1 MSVLL
6 ACMYVHCMRA
16 YCLLRSEEGVG
27 CSGTGAQKIVTY
39 CVGAGSPTQ
48 VFCKNSIRS

>member
-27 CSGTGAQKIVTY
+27 CSGVQKIVTY
-39 CVGAGSPTQ
+39 RVGAGSPTQ

>member
-6 ACMYVHCMRA
+6 ACMYVHHVRA

-39 CVGAGSPTQ
+39 RVGAGSP
-48 VFCKNSIRS
+48 NSIRSDC